1 MQLEI
6 LTLTA
11 RDLNRS
17 RTFYADK
24 LGFVVVQEGDRS
36 FVVDAGGVRLKV
48 ASDGARAPLDA
59 AEPHLVFGT
68 TALAAR
74 CHELRDRGVSVEGPV
89 RGRGNLS
96 DPDGHPINLVESD
109 S

>member
-24 LGFVVVQEGDRS
+24 LGFAVVQEGDRS
-36 FVVDAGGVRLKV
+36 FVVDAGGVRLMV
-48 ASDGARAPLDA
+48 AADGARAPLDA
-59 AEPHLVFGT
+59 AEPRLVFAT
-68 TALAAR
+68 TALAQR
-74 CHELRDRGVSVEGPV
+74 CHALRDKGVSVEGPV
-89 RGRGNLS
+89 RGKAELS
-96 DPDGHPINLVESD
+96 DPDGHPITLKERD
-109 S
+109 